1 MVDGCLI
8 SLLSGTLLAW
18 PSPFIVKIIQDETY
32 SITEAEA
39 SYFTVIQP
47 LGMCVFSP
55 FFVPVTNSIGRKRTT
70 LIAAIPLMTSLLI
83 KAFAKN
89 VWLLYLSRFLAGAGD
104 AIVFSSLPSYIGEI
118 STPKVRGIW
127 GNVFICSVFFGQF
140 VMNIV
145 GSYFSVQNTS
155 FILLIIPIAFLLTF
169 SFMPESPYF
178 YTMKGKYI
186 EAKES
191 LQRLRRTKDVDN
203 EFEDIK
209 IAVERQMK
217 ESGTWKDLVTVKAN
231 RKALVALLFLRT
243 SQTFTGIY
251 VFAAYTQFIF
261 EKAGGNFSAQTS
273 AILYTGLTF
282 LMYSISSSF
291 SDKLGR
297 RVAFIT
303 SMFLASIVVFA
314 EATYFLIDI
323 KYKSVDLSDLQW
335 FPLAG
340 MLTFVI
346 VSSFGVGII
355 PTLMY
360 SELFSASVKAQ
371 GISAATVAFS
381 LISILVNNIFYYF
394 NAATGLYGPFFLFG
408 CSNVLSTAIA
418 YFLIPETKGKTL
430 EEIQQMLKK

>member
-1 MVDGCLI
+1 
-8 SLLSGTLLAW
+8 
-18 PSPFIVKIIQDETY
+18 
-32 SITEAEA
+32 
-39 SYFTVIQP
+39 
-47 LGMCVFSP
+47 
-55 FFVPVTNSIGRKRTT
+55 
-70 LIAAIPLMTSLLI
+70 
-83 KAFAKN
+83 
-89 VWLLYLSRFLAGAGD
+89 
-104 AIVFSSLPSYIGEI
+104 
-118 STPKVRGIW
+118 
-127 GNVFICSVFFGQF
+127 
-140 VMNIV
+140 
-145 GSYFSVQNTS
+145 
-155 FILLIIPIAFLLTF
+155 
-169 SFMPESPYF
+169 
-178 YTMKGKYI
+178 
-186 EAKES
+186 
-191 LQRLRRTKDVDN
+191 
-203 EFEDIK
+203 
-209 IAVERQMK
+209 MK